1 MKARARVLMIVFA
14 LGGLIA
20 SSASAWV
27 HHRLLTEPGYVS
39 VCDINA
45 TFSCTQAYL
54 SPYGTLLGVPVAI
67 LGAIWFAL
75 VLALLLASNG
85 GSATFRENVAAYV
98 FALSTAGLAVVL
110 YLAYASFFILDA
122 LCLLCLASYAAVIG
136 LFVVSGSASTVPM
149 NRLPSRLGRDLRAML
164 ASPVAIA
171 VALVFVAGA
180 GALVAIF
187 PREGQPAAA
196 AATAATTPGATAGV
210 DEHGHPLPPSGQVPP
225 DFQAQWIAAP
235 RENIGVE
242 ADGAKVVIVKF
253 NDYQCPAC
261 ADAHRMYSG
270 LIKALQEK
278 HPGQIKSINMDY
290 PLEPEC
296 NPNVGRDLHP
306 GACEAA
312 ASVRMARPLGK
323 ADEMEAW
330 LYGNQAAMTADNVR
344 AAAQRIA
351 GITDFNARYPE
362 VIREV
367 QRDIAA
373 GGALR
378 IGSTPTYFINGVRI
392 AGQLIPADWFQKA
405 IELELQRN

>member
-1 MKARARVLMIVFA
+1 MKARARTLMIVFA
-14 LGGLIA
+14 LGGLLA
-20 SSASAWV
+20 STASAWV

-54 SPYGTLLGVPVAI
+54 STYGSLFGVPVAI

-75 VLALLLASNG
+75 VLALLLFSG
-85 GSATFRENVAAYV
+85 GAVPAFRENVAAYI
-98 FALSTAGLAVVL
+98 FALSTAALAVVL

-122 LCLLCLASYAAVIG
+122 LCLLCIASYIAVIG
-136 LFVVSGSASTVPM
+136 LFIVSGAASTVPM
-149 NRLPSRLGRDLRAML
+149 NRLPSRLGRDLRAMI
-164 ASPVAIA
+164 ASPLAIA

-180 GALVAIF
+180 GAAVALF
-187 PREGQPAAA
+187 PREARPAAA
-196 AATAATTPGATAGV
+196 AATGTAAPGAV
-210 DEHGHPLPPSGQVPP
+210 DADGHPIAPAQVPAQ
-225 DFQAQWIAAP
+225 FEAQWAAAP
-235 RENIGVE
+235 RENIGVSS
-242 ADGAKVVIVKF
+242 DGAKVLIVKF

-261 ADAHRMYSG
+261 ADAHRMYNG
-270 LIKALQEK
+270 IIKALQEK

-330 LYGNQAAMTADNVR
+330 LYGNQGAMTADTVR

-378 IGSTPTYFINGVRI
+378 VGSTPTYFINGVRI
-392 AGQLIPADWFQKA
+392 AGQLIPAEWFQKA
-405 IELELQRN
+405 IELELAKN